1 MNKEDL
7 CFTPATKLSQMIRNK
22 EISATELIETVLER
36 IEASGAEGALFC
48 APSFC
53 DPALLDQPML
63 QKALDDD
70 EEAVRS
76 ALGPEQGFSGK
87 YRDDLTGQ
95 VLKDELVTKARRTEL
110 DFFHSKGVWVKQSIA
125 RARQQT
131 GKAPI
136 SVRWV
141 DVNKGDDLNP
151 RYRSRLV
158 ARQLNAHDR
167 RNHSYFAPTPP
178 LKALRQWAGARLFVG
193 GGKGLV
199 RFTIANAAVT
209 ETALKVKKGLQGA
222 FHKEQSERY
231 DAIIEASLEMLDD
244 RGFRLGFASARVS
257 RSTTVR
263 EDATL
268 NERRRVQFELIE
280 ALMKD
285 FNAEIERN
293 IRRYLGKWLL

>member
-1 MNKEDL
+1 MPAVFLAVALLAACE
-7 CFTPATKLSQMIRNK
+7 TPPPVDKLP
-22 EISATELIETVLER
+22 ELTHAHPGPFRFNAGAMQVVPGYIPP
-36 IEASGAEGALFC
+36 IEAPHVDHPL
-48 APSFC
+48 PS
-53 DPALLDQPML
+53 
-63 QKALDDD
+63 
-70 EEAVRS
+70 
-76 ALGPEQGFSGK
+76 
-87 YRDDLTGQ
+87 
-95 VLKDELVTKARRTEL
+95 
-110 DFFHSKGVWVKQSIA
+110 
-125 RARQQT
+125 
-131 GKAPI
+131 
-136 SVRWV
+136 
-141 DVNKGDDLNP
+141 
-151 RYRSRLV
+151 
-158 ARQLNAHDR
+158 
-167 RNHSYFAPTPP
+167 PP
-178 LKALRQWAGARLFVG
+178 LEALRQWAGARLFVG